1 MIGKKTNGFVFIV
14 GLMLLNKEWTACFA
28 AYPVS

>member
-14 GLMLLNKEWTACFA
+14 GLMLFNKEWKACIA